1 MPLLQSFVLLPEPTR
16 QDLPSALPVSA
27 QNTGP
32 AAAGTPSR
40 PPRLHNHNSARH
52 SSCWKRKATP
62 AAGQAE
68 YLATKTHSNPSAL
81 ARRSK
86 KRSWIQ
92 QGHRG
97 ASTCTSLADK
107 AQQHSSKQD
116 PSASPTPH
124 PQPLT
129 TPHRARSRSPER
141 CSRLRALP
149 RPVLLPKCRRD
160 PCLLAPG
167 SPGVLHQSEVQAGHI
182 TVKGRNKNNK

>member
-40 PPRLHNHNSARH
+40 LPRLHNHNSARH

-86 KRSWIQ
+86 KHSWIQ

-107 AQQHSSKQD
+107 AQQHSSNRIPLPAPRSILS
-116 PSASPTPH
+116 PSPPH
-124 PQPLT
+124 AGHAAAPQ
-129 TPHRARSRSPER
+129 S
-141 CSRLRALP
+141 
-149 RPVLLPKCRRD
+149 D
-160 PCLLAPG
+160 APG
-167 SPGVLHQSEVQAGHI
+167 SGLSPDPFCFPSAGGIPASWHQAAPGSCISRKSRQVTSQ
-182 TVKGRNKNNK
+182 